1 MRPHSLEPVE
11 AVPEAGEVW
20 IVVNLD
26 GENEQRRVFAGDA
39 CTFMGGGSRRQGL
52 PMDPELGSQRARWR
66 LDQELARSLPGH
78 DQGPRLVE
86 PLLLLGRR
94 RCRARVG
101 GDRGGGVE
109 RGVRENRCLLGP
121 RPVLGGDAVG
131 GHRRPAYGDSRR

>member
-1 MRPHSLEPVE
+1 MRPHGLQPVK

-39 CTFMGGGSRRQGL
+39 CTFMGGGSRQQGL
-52 PMDPELGSQRARWR
+52 PMDPELGSQRAQWR
-66 LDQELARSLPGH
+66 LDQELVRSLPGH
-78 DQGPRLVE
+78 DQGPRLAE

-109 RGVRENRCLLGP
+109 HGVQENRCLLGP
-121 RPVLGGDAVG
+121 RTVLGGDAVG
-131 GHRRPAYGDSRR
+131 GHRRPAYGN